1 MEMLIEEIGTLPVH
15 PRHLLCAD
23 GGSGFGGDAESGA
36 ETDSQESSQDDSQGS
51 SQGSQ
56 DDNEQLAMCGEE

>member
-1 MEMLIEEIGTLPVH
+1 MLIEETGPLRVH

-36 ETDSQESSQDDSQGS
+36 ETDSQESSQGDSQGS

-56 DDNEQLAMCGEE
+56 DDSQEQLAMRGEE